1 MLPESLNWPI
11 DPFLVGAVV
20 LAIGCLVA
28 ASGATIKSR
37 NAERDLDQ
45 RYVRQ
50 KRGEALPPTEVPKI
64 VGVLVYLGGG
74 IGALGIVILVLAWTL
89 LPGQS

>member
-1 MLPESLNWPI
+1 MLPESLNWPVN
-11 DPFLVGAVV
+11 PFLIGAIV

-28 ASGATIKSR
+28 AVGATIKSR

-45 RYVRQ
+45 RYVRE

-64 VGVLVYLGGG
+64 VGVLVYLGGAV
-74 IGALGIVILVLAWTL
+74 GALGIVILVLAWTL

>member
-1 MLPESLNWPI
+1 MLPESLNWPV
-11 DPFLVGAVV
+11 DPFLVGAIV

-28 ASGATIKSR
+28 AVGTTIKSR

-45 RYVRQ
+45 RYVRE
-50 KRGEALPPTEVPKI
+50 KRGEELPPAEVPKI
-64 VGVLVYLGGG
+64 VRVLVYVGGG

-89 LPGQS
+89 VPGQS

>member
-11 DPFLVGAVV
+11 DPFLIGAII
-20 LAIGCLVA
+20 LTIGCLVA
-28 ASGATIKSR
+28 AVGATIKSR
-37 NAERDLDQ
+37 NTERDLDQ

-50 KRGEALPPTEVPKI
+50 KRGEELPPTEVPRI
-64 VGVLVYLGGG
+64 VGVLVYVGGG